1 MGTGTRRGPVT
12 PKRCPGCSAV
22 PVLPSALG
30 GRGARGCWRPA
41 RGLTPCLD
49 SLSVDVNTGSA
60 EKRPLAELF
69 LPSPCAAPPPQ
80 TAPGGRKFLPLAKAA
95 MELFY
100 LLVEASGGLW
110 RGLVCRDRRARG
122 SHTHPRSLQPVPWG
136 VTWGPGELLWQ
147 NSFQE
152 LAVGIRDEQTGAASE

>member
-1 MGTGTRRGPVT
+1 MT
-12 PKRCPGCSAV
+12 PKRCPGRSAV
-22 PVLPSALG
+22 PVLPSAPG

-80 TAPGGRKFLPLAKAA
+80 TAPGGRKFLPPG
-95 MELFY
+95 E
-100 LLVEASGGLW
+100 SGDGIVLSP
-110 RGLVCRDRRARG
+110 GGGFGGALE
-122 SHTHPRSLQPVPWG
+122 
-136 VTWGPGELLWQ
+136 GPGVQGQACKGLTRIL
-147 NSFQE
+147 
-152 LAVGIRDEQTGAASE
+152 GAFSQFLGG